1 MKTLIDNCLD
11 HVFDTLELYSYKQV
25 FGITTRQAS
34 NMVLPHHAGLDLRRG
49 EGDDHER
56 ESRELEDR
64 QRELTRKLN
73 AVSCL
78 WPGRVS
84 SMSTWGS
91 EADRGTSTCPSLPLR
106 PSLHHTPS
114 I

>member
-56 ESRELEDR
+56 ESRELEER

-73 AVSCL
+73 AVSSARL
-78 WPGRVS
+78 EKARALRLIVS
-84 SMSTWGS
+84 STP
-91 EADRGTSTCPSLPLR
+91 PSLSLR
-106 PSLHHTPS
+106 PNPPHTPS
-114 I
+114 T